1 MDWFAGTQGAASA
14 VRGREAE
21 EAPPPVPPAVAWWR
35 AECAAQGPRRF
46 AWGAVAFITGLMG
59 YFALPVEPPLAAA
72 GLLAAVCAL
81 VWWLH
86 RAGRAHVLAG
96 LTAMAIAGMAW
107 GQLHVAL
114 NPVTVLPASTGKLA
128 VAGWV
133 EAVSPLSRSRA
144 RLLLLTDRVDGLKPA
159 HAPQLLR
166 LTGASRDLS
175 PLVHGQYVRLEAWL
189 YPPLTPVQPGAWDHG
204 RASWFEGAGGNG
216 RVAGGV
222 VIDPALGKGAG
233 WRGWVEALRTG
244 IAARIRASLPER
256 EAGFAVA
263 LVTGERAGLDN
274 DTRDAL
280 QVSGLA
286 HILAIS
292 GLHMSLVAGGVF
304 WLVRALL
311 ALWPALVLNWP
322 VKKLAAL
329 AGLGAAAFYLLISGQ
344 AIATQ
349 RAFIML
355 GVMFV
360 AVLLGRSALS
370 MRNLAVAAFIVL
382 LMSPEAVLTPSFQM
396 SFLAVT
402 GLIGAYEAASGWQS
416 RLYERLGGGGMLPG
430 LALRLLVGLL
440 ALSATTI
447 IASAFT
453 ALPAAWH
460 FNRFAVWS
468 LPANLLAMPAVS
480 LLVMPG
486 AVAGVLAMPFG
497 LEWLPL
503 QVMRLGLDA
512 VIWSA
517 HWVASWPGA
526 ASVVGAMWPLPA
538 VLSGLGL
545 IWLALWRG
553 LLRWAG
559 LAVSLLAAWA
569 GVGLSARPD
578 VLVERSARTIAAR
591 VGEDGQHLVPVHP
604 RRSRYVV
611 ERWLGA
617 DGDAATPPQAFK
629 RGGWSCEGEGAKV
642 CRGQVRGRRIIWLDR
657 DARPPAD
664 CRTAPIVISAEPLRR
679 ACGRTGGGRVVIDRF
694 DVWRHGAHALFI
706 GADGSI
712 EVRTVRQ
719 AQGNRPWAMRPMAR
733 REVLG
738 PPDGDDDG
746 GDDAAGNGQ

>member
-1 MDWFAGTQGAASA
+1 MDWFAGTQGAAGA
-14 VRGREAE
+14 VRGRDAV
-21 EAPPPVPPAVAWWR
+21 EAPPVSPVAAWWR
-35 AECAAQGPRRF
+35 AERAAQGSRRF
-46 AWGAVAFITGLMG
+46 AWGAVAFIIGLMS
-59 YFALPVEPPLAAA
+59 YFALPVEPPLAVAA
-72 GLLAAVCAL
+72 LLAAACGL
-81 VWWLH
+81 IWWLE
-86 RAGRAHVLAG
+86 RAGRGHVVAGLAG
-96 LTAMAIAGMAW
+96 MVLAGMAW

-128 VAGWV
+128 VSGWV
-133 EAVSPLSRSRA
+133 EVVSPLSRGRA
-144 RLLLLTDRVDGLKPA
+144 RLLLRTDRVDGLKRA
-159 HAPQLLR
+159 HAPELLR
-166 LTGASRDLS
+166 LTGASRELA

-204 RASWFEGAGGNG
+204 RGSWFEGAGGNG
-216 RVAGGV
+216 RIAGAIA
-222 VIDPALGKGAG
+222 IDAALSESAG
-233 WRGWVEALRTG
+233 WRGWVEGLRTG

-263 LVTGERAGLDN
+263 LVTGERGGLDN
-274 DTRDAL
+274 DTREAL

-382 LMSPEAVLTPSFQM
+382 LLAPEAVLSPSFQM

-416 RLYERLGGGGMLPG
+416 RLYERLGGGGVVWSI
-430 LALRLLVGLL
+430 ALRLLVGLL

-480 LLVMPG
+480 VLVMPG

-526 ASVVGAMWPLPA
+526 ASVVGAMLPMAA
-538 VLSGLGL
+538 VASGLGL

-553 LLRWAG
+553 NLRWAG
-559 LAVSLLAAWA
+559 LALSLVAAWA
-569 GVGLSARPD
+569 GVGLNARAD
-578 VLVERSARTIAAR
+578 VLVERSARTLAAR
-591 VGEDGQHLVPVHP
+591 VGDGGQLLVPVHP

-611 ERWLGA
+611 ERWLNA
-617 DGDAATPPQAFK
+617 DGDGATLAEAGK
-629 RGGWSCEGEGAKV
+629 RSGWTCEGGKAQL
-642 CRGQVRGRRIIWLDR
+642 CRGRVRGRQIIWLDR
-657 DARPPAD
+657 DAVPPAD
-664 CRTAPIVISAEPLRR
+664 CRTAHIVISAEPLRR
-679 ACGRTGGGRVVIDRF
+679 ACGRNGGDRVIIDRF
-694 DVWRHGAHALFI
+694 DVWRHGAHAVFI
-706 GADGSI
+706 AADGSL
-712 EVRTVRQ
+712 EVRTARQ
-719 AQGNRPWAMRPMAR
+719 AQGTRPWAMRPLAR

-738 PPDGDDDG
+738 PPDGDDDSAE
-746 GDDAAGNGQ
+746 DAAGSGQ